1 MSKYVDVATVHARV
15 DSNSAPLLVDV
26 RTPAEFESSHIPGAV
41 NLPLGQLDQHAGRVA
56 RDASEQVVLICQSGP
71 RAEQAQTRLTAA
83 GLTDSVVLSGGMNAW
98 AAADAPAVHGRERW
112 ALERQVRLIAG
123 SIVLVTALLSLWWT
137 PAVFVAAFIGAGLT
151 FAGLTNTCGMALML
165 AKLPYNQPVNKVD
178 IESSLARISR
188 AGSRA

>member
-1 MSKYVDVATVHARV
+1 MSKFVDVATVRTRV

-56 RDASEQVVLICQSGP
+56 RDTSEQVVLICQSGP
-71 RAEQAQTRLTAA
+71 RAEQAQTKLAAA
-83 GLTDSVVLSGGMNAW
+83 GLSDSVVLSGGMNAW

-178 IESSLARISR
+178 IEASLARMSR
-188 AGSRA
+188 AGSRT

>member
-1 MSKYVDVATVHARV
+1 MSKHVDVATVHARV

-56 RDASEQVVLICQSGP
+56 RDASEQVVLVCQSGP
-71 RAEQAQTRLTAA
+71 RAEQAQTRLAAA

-98 AAADAPAVHGRERW
+98 AAADAPVVHGRERW

-178 IESSLARISR
+178 AESSLARISR
-188 AGSRA
+188 AGSRT